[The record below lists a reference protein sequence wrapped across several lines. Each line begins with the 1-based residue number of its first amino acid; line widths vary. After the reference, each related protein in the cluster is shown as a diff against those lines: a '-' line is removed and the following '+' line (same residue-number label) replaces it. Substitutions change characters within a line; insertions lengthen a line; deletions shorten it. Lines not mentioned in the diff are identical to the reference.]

1 VSYFT
6 HPQGICESTTVGD
19 GTRIW
24 AFAHVLPGAQI
35 GQDCNICDHV
45 FVENDVVI
53 GNRVTVKCGV
63 QLWDGLRVGDDV
75 FIGPNAT
82 FANDK
87 FPRSKQYPEHFAT
100 TSIADGA
107 SIGAGAV
114 ILPGVRIGRNAMV
127 GAGAV
132 VTKDV
137 PANAIVIGN
146 PAMITGYAN
155 AQAHPGMISAM
166 PIDSQDLTLPGGAEL
181 VPIHKADDLRG
192 SLAAVE
198 LAKDLPFTPAR
209 FFVVYNVPNA
219 RVRGEHAHRTCQQVL
234 ICLHGSVTCLID
246 DGQQRA
252 SVVLNSPGKGLFMP
266 AMLWGAQYQYTTD
279 AVLGVFASA
288 PYDHADYIR
297 DYEDFLA
304 AIAS

>member
-1 VSYFT
+1 
-6 HPQGICESTTVGD
+6 
-19 GTRIW
+19 
-24 AFAHVLPGAQI
+24 
-35 GQDCNICDHV
+35 
-45 FVENDVVI
+45 
-53 GNRVTVKCGV
+53 
-63 QLWDGLRVGDDV
+63 
-75 FIGPNAT
+75 
-82 FANDK
+82 
-87 FPRSKQYPEHFAT
+87 
-100 TSIADGA
+100 
-107 SIGAGAV
+107 
-114 ILPGVRIGRNAMV
+114 
-127 GAGAV
+127 
-132 VTKDV
+132 
-137 PANAIVIGN
+137 
-146 PAMITGYAN
+146 
-155 AQAHPGMISAM
+155 M